1 MLLGEVSSHSGWIC
15 VENSCLSLRQHF
27 LPSAVGFG
35 VSASALQGDPTTS
48 SDVTAEPDLE
58 WLSLDAGEEIR
69 WASTPHKYSLVP
81 ALIIGIPL
89 SIVLIGI
96 PIIVAGYL
104 QYTNTNYVVT
114 NRGLYSKRGILSRD
128 VKQIGF
134 DKVQN
139 ISYSQSAIGSS
150 LGYGSV
156 EISTAGGSGVELKF
170 RSIPEPAGVQEL
182 ITGEIDT
189 RQQGTADDAT
199 DSDAVLDEILVELQA
214 IRAAVTEDEATTH
227 PSSVTTTDNSS
238 AAEHSS
244 AEPTQQ
250 DK

>member
-1 MLLGEVSSHSGWIC
+1 M
-15 VENSCLSLRQHF
+15 
-27 LPSAVGFG
+27 
-35 VSASALQGDPTTS
+35 SASALQDDPTAR
-48 SDVTAEPDLE
+48 SDVTATPDLE
-58 WLSLDAGEEIR
+58 WLSLDDGEEIR

-89 SIVLIGI
+89 AIVLIGI
-96 PIIVAGYL
+96 PIIVASYL

-114 NRGLYSKRGILSRD
+114 NRGLYSKHGILSRD

-170 RSIPEPAGVQEL
+170 RSIPEPAEVQEL
-182 ITGEIDT
+182 ITSEIDT

-199 DSDAVLDEILVELQA
+199 DTDDILDEILVELQA
-214 IRAAVTEDEATTH
+214 IRAAVTEDEATTS
-227 PSSVTTTDNSS
+227 PSSVTTATDSS
-238 AAEHSS
+238 TSEHST
-244 AEPTQQ
+244 AGPTQQ

>member
-1 MLLGEVSSHSGWIC
+1 M
-15 VENSCLSLRQHF
+15 
-27 LPSAVGFG
+27 
-35 VSASALQGDPTTS
+35 SASALQDDPTAS
-48 SDVTAEPDLE
+48 SDVTAPPDLE
-58 WLSLDAGEEIR
+58 WLSLDDGEEIR

-81 ALIIGIPL
+81 ALVIGIPL
-89 SIVLIGI
+89 SLVLIGI
-96 PIIVAGYL
+96 PILVASYF

-182 ITGEIDT
+182 ITSEIDT
-189 RQQGTADDAT
+189 RQQRTADDAT
-199 DSDAVLDEILVELQA
+199 DTDDVLDEILVELQA
-214 IRAAVTEDEATTH
+214 ICAAVTEDEAATS
-227 PSSVTTTDNSS
+227 PSFVTTATDSS
-238 AAEHSS
+238 TS
-244 AEPTQQ
+244 AHTTDEPTQQ